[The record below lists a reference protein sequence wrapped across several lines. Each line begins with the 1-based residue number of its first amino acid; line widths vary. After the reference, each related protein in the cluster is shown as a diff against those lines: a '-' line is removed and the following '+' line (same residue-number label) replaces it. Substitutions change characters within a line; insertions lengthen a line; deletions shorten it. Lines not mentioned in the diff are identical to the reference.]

1 VRSENPAKADGNDT
15 LNRLVERVL
24 LIYSLTPYPAEF
36 RCPILKINTASR
48 WAMVFNIVRM
58 RVKGV
63 PLTPAELSK
72 ATPVRADISI
82 QHESNIMG
90 RSSVV
95 AQLRFP
101 PNNLQWPELLDCQL
115 HSMAPGGM
123 VLTGTEIIDG
133 VVYGQSW
140 LCRD

>member
-1 VRSENPAKADGNDT
+1 
-15 LNRLVERVL
+15 
-24 LIYSLTPYPAEF
+24 
-36 RCPILKINTASR
+36 
-48 WAMVFNIVRM
+48 MVFNIVRM

-72 ATPVRADISI
+72 ATPIRSDISI

-133 VVYGQSW
+133 VVYGECWQIGSASCTGKGPTP
-140 LCRD
+140 LEVKLLTTYIPKTSALTLA